1 MNAQNLQVSFM
12 NKRKVLIIIDS
23 LDSLGGTQNYSKK
36 LQLELNSNN
45 YFCEILSLKSS
56 IEARYSLNL
65 RYNFQ
70 SIFFNKK
77 LNKIV
82 SDFDYTVVV
91 SGHIFGYL
99 SFSLR
104 NKNVIWRESN
114 NPVQRNRSKS
124 FIKNQTNKLLYNYFL
139 ITNKDAKI
147 ILPSLQCNSK
157 ALGKLKV
164 YIINNFINFLPTAAT
179 KSNKKNTFKFISC
192 GRWNLQKG
200 SDRLMHIFHN
210 SLFTL
215 NFFGEKVDLD
225 AKFNIKFHGTQN
237 LSKIYSQS
245 DCLLLLSRFE
255 GYPNVINEARA
266 SGCSLILS
274 QENAWLKEINII
286 SDNIIFIGSDDE
298 IRSFIERN
306 DVNNKRNFLTDKE
319 INSYNLNLTNQ
330 IISLFD

>member
-1 MNAQNLQVSFM
+1 M

-36 LQLELNSNN
+36 LQSELNSNN
-45 YFCEILSLKSS
+45 FFCEILSLKTS
-56 IEARYSLNL
+56 IEASYSLNL

-70 SIFFNKK
+70 VVFFKKK
-77 LNKIV
+77 LNNIA

-99 SFSLR
+99 SFSLG

-124 FIKNQTNKLLYNYFL
+124 FIKNQINRLLYNYFL
-139 ITNKDAKI
+139 ITNKDNKI
-147 ILPSLQCNSK
+147 ILPSSQCNSE
-157 ALGKLKV
+157 ALSKSKV
-164 YIINNFINFLPTAAT
+164 TIINNYINFSPSVAT
-179 KSNKKNTFKFISC
+179 GFNKKNAFKFISC

-200 SDRLMHIFHN
+200 SDRLMHIFNN

-215 NFFGEKVDLD
+215 NFFGEIVDLD
-225 AKFNIKFHGTQN
+225 SKFKIKFHGVQD

-274 QENAWLKEINII
+274 QENAWLKKISII
-286 SDNIIFIGSDDE
+286 SENIIFIGSDDE
-298 IRSFIERN
+298 IRSFIEQN
-306 DVNNKRNFLTDKE
+306 DINNKRNFLTDKE
-319 INSYNLNLTNQ
+319 INSYNSNLTNQ